1 MRFVGR
7 HTVSE
12 KEFSKFKRLH
22 KTVLKNF
29 DIEYYDLD
37 NKKRKIIRINRLTEI
52 YLDTDYNIRFTD
64 TETGATQKFVTG
76 KEYIRLTFD
85 DKSKDKKVTYIF
97 MHKKDRKE
105 HYFIECEIDLIK
117 K

>member
-12 KEFSKFKRLH
+12 KEFSEFKRLY
-22 KTVLKNF
+22 KIVLKNF
-29 DIEYYDLD
+29 DIEYYLSD
-37 NKKRKIIRINRLTEI
+37 NKKHKISIKNRLNDI
-52 YLDTDYNIRFTD
+52 YFDTDYSIRLTD
-64 TETGATQKFVTG
+64 METGETQKIITG
-76 KEYIRLTFD
+76 KEYIRLSFD
-85 DKSKDKKVTYIF
+85 DKSDGKRKTYIF